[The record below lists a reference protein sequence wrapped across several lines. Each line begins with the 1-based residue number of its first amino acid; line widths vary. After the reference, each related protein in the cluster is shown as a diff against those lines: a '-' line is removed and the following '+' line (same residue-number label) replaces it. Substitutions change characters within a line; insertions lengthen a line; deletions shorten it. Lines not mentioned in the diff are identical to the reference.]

1 MTDLTSPPGTVVRL
15 ELDLG
20 SFELGTDECRE
31 LIRRLD
37 HRAASP
43 GGAHAGELARR
54 LASLLESGATTLPGG
69 IEEEELDAL
78 ADAAWDWLE
87 RDGSE
92 GFPERVILLL
102 DVVRARHAHE

>member
-1 MTDLTSPPGTVVRL
+1 MTDMTSPPGTVVRL
-15 ELDLG
+15 EFDLG

-37 HRAASP
+37 HRAAGP
-43 GGAHAGELARR
+43 GGAHARSLAHR
-54 LASLLESGATTLPGG
+54 LSTLLESGATTLPGG
-69 IEEEELDAL
+69 IEEDELDAL

-87 RDGSE
+87 HVGSD
-92 GFPERVILLL
+92 GFPERVMLLL